1 LILKLTALLPP
12 TGQCRALMLAS
23 LAAVGIFACAG
34 LDRARAERITN
45 PTAVFSGL
53 DKISGKISTFEVP
66 VGQTVKFGALS
77 VTPRVC
83 YSRSATENPQTTG
96 FVEVDELTLDKKMQ
110 RIFTGWMFASSPG
123 LNGVEHPVY
132 DVWLNDCKGGKSTEP
147 VPPVVT
153 SAVPTPTKPVKGK
166 NKPPPPDQM
175 PADAGD
181 DGNNFFNAPVD
192 PNAPQD

>member
-1 LILKLTALLPP
+1 ML
-12 TGQCRALMLAS
+12 QLAS
-23 LAAVGIFACAG
+23 LALAAAASVGP
-34 LDRARAERITN
+34 ARAERITN

-53 DKISGKISTFEVP
+53 DKISGKISSFEVP

-83 YSRSATENPQTTG
+83 YSRSATENPQTTS
-96 FVEVDELTLDKKMQ
+96 FVEVDELTLNKQTQ
-110 RIFTGWMFASSPG
+110 RIFTGWMFAASPG

-132 DVWLNDCKGGKSTEP
+132 DVWLSDCKGGKSTEP

-153 SAVPTPTKPVKGK
+153 SAAPPAAKPGKGK

-175 PADAGD
+175 PSDAGD
-181 DGNNFFNAPVD
+181 DGNDFFNAPID
-192 PNAPQD
+192 PSAPQD